1 MGYTS
6 RKLRVLKFA
15 TGTER
20 ENVVVSKEN
29 EFCFSEIIVPNFE
42 LIKKAVNAHMLEK
55 CIISLF

>member
-29 EFCFSEIIVPNFE
+29 EFYVFQ
-42 LIKKAVNAHMLEK
+42 K
-55 CIISLF
+55 SLFLTLN